1 MKYIIWGWYKND
13 EPEEIDETDSL
24 AEALDLAREYRMA
37 FGIPQSDW
45 KVRVKDER
53 GRVIN

>member
-1 MKYIIWGWYKND
+1 MCIRDRYKDD

-37 FGIPQSDW
+37 FGIPQHDW
-45 KVRVKDER
+45 KIRVKDER

>member
-1 MKYIIWGWYKND
+1 MKYIIWGWYKDD

-37 FGIPQSDW
+37 FGKPDW
-45 KVRVKDER
+45 KIRVKDER
-53 GRVIN
+53 GLVIN